1 MPPDPSMPRDIVFL
15 HVPKTGGSAVRTA
28 LVGGCRDRRVLFD
41 YGADEKQTT
50 PALRDALSADGRPG
64 QGASLRRHFGDRRGL
79 LLIGHFQADKYWDA
93 FHPDSFVTFLRDPID
108 RLISEYNHHV
118 ERYGAEL
125 ELEAFIA
132 TTRFSRHV
140 SNLFRGVDPAEFG
153 FVGFTDTF
161 EDDLRALSSRL
172 GRPLVAVRENEG
184 TYAPGLR
191 EKAGD
196 PEFRKQVRRFV
207 AVDHAIYR
215 RLRNRYDK
223 LRARRLA
230 GLAETAGYRGRV
242 RLGPGGRLVGY
253 AVHRDV
259 EAILELEVHA
269 GGRLIARVGADRYR
283 PWLKASGRCRSG
295 VAGFEVPVRR
305 LLLAAGRPF
314 LPATASV
321 RIAGTDIELPGSPVR
336 LR

>member
-1 MPPDPSMPRDIVFL
+1 MLRDIVFL

-28 LVGGCRDRRVLFD
+28 LVRGCRDRRVLYD
-41 YGADEKQTT
+41 YGAEEKQTT
-50 PALRDALSADGRPG
+50 PALREALYGDGRTADGV
-64 QGASLRRHFGDRRGL
+64 SLRRHVGDRRGL
-79 LLIGHFQADKYWDA
+79 LLIGHFHADKYWDA

-108 RLISEYNHHV
+108 RLISEYNHYV

-125 ELEAFIA
+125 ELEAFIE

-140 SNLFRGVDPAEFG
+140 SDLFRGVDPAEFG

-161 EDDLRALSSRL
+161 EEDLAALSEKI
-172 GRPLVAVRENEG
+172 GRPLSAVRENEG

-191 EKAGD
+191 EKAED
-196 PEFRKQVRRFV
+196 PDFRKQVRRFV
-207 AVDHAIYR
+207 SIDHAVYR

-230 GLAETAGYRGRV
+230 GLAEASGYRGRV
-242 RLGPGGRLVGY
+242 RLAPGGRLVGY
-253 AVHRDV
+253 AVHRSV

-269 GGRLIARVGADRYR
+269 GGRLVTRVQADRFR
-283 PWLKASGRCRSG
+283 PWLKASGRSRSG
-295 VAGFEVPVRR
+295 VAGFEVPLRR
-305 LLLAAGRPF
+305 LLIAAGRPF